1 MEKFTKHELTII
13 ISLNAVVV
21 HVVQQ
26 QQHIPLWYCLDL
38 MGITY
43 RISDTHNNCMY
54 ASLKYV
60 RPQIQAWQFDAKHS
74 IYHKMKNEYKRSDKI
89 TFDIVKHLPV

>member
-1 MEKFTKHELTII
+1 MEKFVEHESTII
-13 ISLNAVVV
+13 ISLNVAVLL
-21 HVVQQ
+21 
-26 QQHIPLWYCLDL
+26 QHIPLWCCLDL